1 MLSRTIEGVR
11 MPWIYLIAAG
21 LAEVVWATTMKY
33 TQGFTKFGWSAATLS
48 AMSVSIY
55 FLSLALKD
63 LPMSTAYAIWVG
75 IGAIGVAIIGMA
87 FLGEAVSPAK
97 LLFLSMIVA
106 GIIGLKLAT

>member
-1 MLSRTIEGVR
+1 
-11 MPWIYLIAAG
+11 MPWIYLIVAG
-21 LAEVVWATTMKY
+21 LAEVVWAATMKY
-33 TQGFTKFGWSAATLS
+33 TQGFTKLGWSTATLA

-75 IGAIGVAIIGMA
+75 IGAIGVAIIGMT
-87 FLGEAVSPAK
+87 FLGETASPAK
-97 LLFLSMIVA
+97 ILFLSMIVA